1 MIRFIFETIYN
12 DGKYLTYVVDVY
24 PRPPKINLDVMLSK
38 SRLKKRKK
46 SIGKII
52 GEIEEINN
60 NIYTLKSK
68 KDNSSFSLNYS
79 NNILTAPD
87 GSRFVKSFPVSSTS
101 INKSKGNG
109 S

>member
-1 MIRFIFETIYN
+1 
-12 DGKYLTYVVDVY
+12 
-24 PRPPKINLDVMLSK
+24 MLSK
-38 SRLKKRKK
+38 SRLKKEKK

-60 NIYTLKSK
+60 YITLKSK

-87 GSRFVKSFPVSSTS
+87 GSRFVKSFQVSSTS

-109 S
+109 SDKRKWFRCYYF